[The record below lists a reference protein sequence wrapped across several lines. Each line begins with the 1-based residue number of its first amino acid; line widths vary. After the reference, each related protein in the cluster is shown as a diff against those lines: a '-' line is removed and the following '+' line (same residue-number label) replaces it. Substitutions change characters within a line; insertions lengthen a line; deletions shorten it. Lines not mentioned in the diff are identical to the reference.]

1 MSRRLDAPLLSTA
14 RPLVAA
20 AAALALSACAGQQGP
35 EATVQRGAA
44 APQRD
49 LPVLLTV
56 EPTDKVRIA
65 HAREGQLQTP
75 LRLPPEATGA
85 PPPRE
90 RNPHGRTIT
99 AERLVAAGADIAP
112 DLRVWHE
119 RGGLG
124 RLRHGPWPASA
135 ADLALTPG
143 VRVAPN

>member
-1 MSRRLDAPLLSTA
+1 MTRRLDAPVVRA
-14 RPLVAA
+14 FRPLVAV
-20 AAALALSACAGQQGP
+20 AAALALSACAAQQGA
-35 EATVQRGAA
+35 EATAQRGAV
-44 APQRD
+44 APQRH

-56 EPTDKVRIA
+56 EPTEEVRIA
-65 HAREGQLQTP
+65 HARDGQLQTP
-75 LRLPPEATGA
+75 LRLSPEATGA
-85 PPPRE
+85 PPPRA
-90 RNPHGRTIT
+90 RNPHGQTIT
-99 AERLVAAGADIAP
+99 AERLVAAGADITP